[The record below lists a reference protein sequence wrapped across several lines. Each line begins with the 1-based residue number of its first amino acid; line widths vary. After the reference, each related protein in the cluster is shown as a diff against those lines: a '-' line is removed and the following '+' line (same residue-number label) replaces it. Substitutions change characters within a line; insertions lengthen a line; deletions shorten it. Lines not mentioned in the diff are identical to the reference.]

1 MKITKSQLKQIIK
14 EELEK
19 ILNEE
24 KIEET
29 ETVEEAGRPHSM
41 RGGRT
46 MADLDKDAKTR
57 ETDFLKK
64 KEEEDEEDEEET
76 QEIGN

>member
-1 MKITKSQLKQIIK
+1 MKITKARLKQIIK

-29 ETVEEAGRPHSM
+29 KTVEE
-41 RGGRT
+41 
-46 MADLDKDAKTR
+46 
-57 ETDFLKK
+57 ETEKV
-64 KEEEDEEDEEET
+64 EENT
-76 QEIGN
+76 QESGD

>member
-19 ILNEE
+19 ILDEE

-29 ETVEEAGRPHSM
+29 EAVEEAGRPHSM
-41 RGGRT
+41 RAGRT

-64 KEEEDEEDEEET
+64 KEKEEEDT
-76 QEIGN
+76 QENGN

>member
-1 MKITKSQLKQIIK
+1 
-14 EELEK
+14 
-19 ILNEE
+19 
-24 KIEET
+24 
-29 ETVEEAGRPHSM
+29 M

-64 KEEEDEEDEEET
+64 KEEEEEEKT
-76 QEIGN
+76 

>member
-29 ETVEEAGRPHSM
+29 ETVEEAGRLPG
-41 RGGRT
+41 RRPGRT

-64 KEEEDEEDEEET
+64 KEEEEDEEET
-76 QEIGN
+76 QESGS